1 MNIYTDGSCS
11 DNPGP
16 GGWAAIVLSDNAEP
30 LRLSGHDPKTT
41 NNRMELTAA
50 IKGLEAAPPG
60 SEVTLF
66 SDSEYLVKTMTRNW
80 KRNVNQDLWA
90 PVGLHE
96 IQFGFP
102 AGRLEVGA
110 GSLAAAPNWNEEADR
125 LAV

>member
-16 GGWAAIVLSDNAEP
+16 GGWAAIVLSDNGEP

-50 IKGLEAAPPG
+50 IKGLEAVPPG
-60 SEVTLF
+60 SAVTLF

-80 KRNVNQDLWA
+80 KRNVNRTCGNSWTHLIR
-90 PVGLHE
+90 V
-96 IQFGFP
+96 P

-110 GSLAAAPNWNEEADR
+110 GSRRQQLERGGRPPGR
-125 LAV
+125 SPP